1 MRKKTRHDK
10 PNEILISGKRVL
22 YRKLFSSVLHLDD
35 WTPDY
40 WHPINEHIL
49 ESLAK
54 NADEEAKIN
63 AERAE
68 AGYAARFDFFYTKN
82 YPKTFHFFSF
92 FLFRNLADLA
102 KKELEARKNG
112 KAAGRIVHDEN
123 EKLKHE
129 K

>member
-1 MRKKTRHDK
+1 M
-10 PNEILISGKRVL
+10 
-22 YRKLFSSVLHLDD
+22 HLDD

-68 AGYAARFDFFYTKN
+68 AGYAARFQKITL
-82 YPKTFHFFSF
+82 FHFSKYFIFQKSGRF
-92 FLFRNLADLA
+92 GEKRARST
-102 KKELEARKNG
+102 KKRKSGWKNCS
-112 KAAGRIVHDEN
+112 R
-123 EKLKHE
+123 
-129 K
+129 